1 MRKRE
6 FLRRL
11 NQELSHLDRD
21 ERDDI
26 LDYYDELIED
36 RIEKTGNSESDVIY
50 DLGEIEDIA
59 RRVDPT
65 YRKKIKYEEEEP
77 TPRRKARKRRKESS
91 STSVVGILL
100 MICLIPLWIILFA
113 TLLGVFLGI
122 IGAGIGALTGGVICI
137 WNGVTLFTTSWASG
151 LFRIGIGC
159 CMIGILFIIA
169 PILIKIVS
177 LIGKLIL
184 NFIRF
189 LFGGRRRYA

>member
-11 NQELSHLDRD
+11 GQELSHLDRD
-21 ERDDI
+21 ERNDI

-65 YRKKIKYEEEEP
+65 HRRKFKYEEEEEL
-77 TPRRKARKRRKESS
+77 PRKKSRRRRSS
-91 STSVVGILL
+91 KSVVGIILS
-100 MICLIPLWIILFA
+100 ICLIPLWIVIFVTLFA
-113 TLLGVFLGI
+113 AIVIILCAGVGSF
-122 IGAGIGALTGGVICI
+122 AGGVICI
-137 WNGVTLFTTSWASG
+137 WHGCTF
-151 LFRIGIGC
+151 FRIGIG
-159 CMIGILFIIA
+159 IIVLGIVCIIA
-169 PILIKIVS
+169 PILLKLVHI
-177 LIGKLIL
+177 IGKIFIS
-184 NFIRF
+184 FIRW

>member
-11 NQELSHLDRD
+11 GQELSHLDRD
-21 ERDDI
+21 ERNDI

-65 YRKKIKYEEEEP
+65 HRRKFKYEEEEEL
-77 TPRRKARKRRKESS
+77 PRKKSRRRRSS
-91 STSVVGILL
+91 KSIIGIILS
-100 MICLIPLWIILFA
+100 ICLIPLWIVIFVTLFA
-113 TLLGVFLGI
+113 AIVTILCAGVGSF
-122 IGAGIGALTGGVICI
+122 AGGVICI
-137 WNGVTLFTTSWASG
+137 WHGCTLFTSAWAQG
-151 LFRIGIGC
+151 LFRIGIG
-159 CMIGILFIIA
+159 IIVLGIVCIIA
-169 PILIKIVS
+169 PILLKLVHI
-177 LIGKLIL
+177 IGKIFIS
-184 NFIRF
+184 FIRW